1 MFLCDLPEQ
10 LSYGSVLDL
19 NDVLA
24 FIRVVVFGDV
34 TGQDKTAA
42 IDYYYIAK
50 DKFWHATDYFTNGAF
65 RSYIYTGGKLEDIFG
80 VHDVRSIGFHEFMD
94 EEATSVDG
102 VDSDSEIV
110 GYYNL
115 NGQQIDTPTS
125 GVVIVKYSDGKYR
138 KVMVKQK

>member
-1 MFLCDLPEQ
+1 MTISEAKPDT
-10 LSYGSVLDL
+10 V
-19 NDVLA
+19 DVDGFKLIGA
-24 FIRVVVFGDV
+24 FNKHTFGDI
-34 TGQDKTAA
+34 TEQDKTAA

-80 VHDVRSIGFHEFMD
+80 VHDVRSIGFYEFMD